1 VKVVFIEDVPN
12 VAELGEV
19 REVADGYG
27 RNYLLPRKLAVLA
40 DSQASHLVEARLK
53 VKAKREA
60 KTQAEMNEFA
70 KKLEGKKITLK
81 ARVGAKDRLYGSIT
95 SGDIADEL
103 DKSAGLVVD
112 RRKIELAEPIR
123 QLGSYDVEIKLYKGI
138 AAGIKVVV
146 IAEEEEKEAEK
157 QEETGL
163 KKEKAGKKK
172 EGKAEKGKV
181 KTEKVEEGAEEK
193 AKAEEQKE
201 EKKQKKEKT
210 EKKKKEKAGKAE
222 EEKTGK
228 EEKG

>member
-1 VKVVFIEDVPN
+1 MKVVFIEDVPN
-12 VAELGEV
+12 VAEVGEV
-19 REVADGYG
+19 KEVANGYG

-60 KTQAEMNEFA
+60 ETQAEMNEFA

-123 QLGSYDVEIKLYKGI
+123 QLGSYEVEIKLYKGI
-138 AAGIKVVV
+138 AASIKVAV
-146 IAEEEEKEAEK
+146 IAEEEEKEAEG
-157 QEETGL
+157 QEETGQ

-181 KTEKVEEGAEEK
+181 KEKAEEK
-193 AKAEEQKE
+193 ADE
-201 EKKQKKEKT
+201 
-210 EKKKKEKAGKAE
+210 
-222 EEKTGK
+222 
-228 EEKG
+228 